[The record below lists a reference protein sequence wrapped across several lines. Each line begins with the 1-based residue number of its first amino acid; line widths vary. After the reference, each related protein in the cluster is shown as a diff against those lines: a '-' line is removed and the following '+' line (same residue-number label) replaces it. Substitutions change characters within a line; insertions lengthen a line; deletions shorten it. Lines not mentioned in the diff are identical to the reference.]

1 MSNEIIKSAIGQM
14 VPMIAERL
22 KEALNIANT
31 ANACAAT
38 GNAEAALRVL
48 MDIEESTTE
57 VATLFN
63 AACIL
68 KRSMR
73 E

>member
-1 MSNEIIKSAIGQM
+1 MSNEIIKSAIGKM
-14 VPMIAERL
+14 IPMITERL
-22 KEALNIANT
+22 KEALTIANT
-31 ANACAAT
+31 ASACVAT
-38 GNAEAALRVL
+38 GNPEAALRVM

-68 KRSMR
+68 KR
-73 E
+73 ELTE